1 MSAAPFT
8 FYGQAPRPRRG
19 LLTEARNGNPEA
31 FAEMVSPYLP
41 TLYRRA
47 RGLTGNTADAQ
58 DVSQEAVLKA
68 WSRLEQFAGKHEES
82 TDEFRA
88 WISRI
93 ATNASID
100 VLRQR
105 REGRIASLEEPN
117 GQGEETLGC

>member
-8 FYGQAPRPRRG
+8 FYGQAPRPRRS

-68 WSRLEQFAGKHEES
+68 WSRLEFAHCGQYFHRPAPTAPGWKDHFARS
-82 TDEFRA
+82 A
-88 WISRI
+88 
-93 ATNASID
+93 
-100 VLRQR
+100 QR
-105 REGRIASLEEPN
+105 RK
-117 GQGEETLGC
+117 